1 MDYGV
6 EHRKEK
12 KNRLPTAV
20 KNCFQLRS
28 DKAYS
33 LIALNVDV
41 VQDSAL
47 FAKRKPNFGRGRNRE
62 YSRHPENSR
71 GTRVQQNC
79 KSPDKFQQT
88 AARKSVQDKVG
99 IVCYK
104 CNQVGHVVSNCPL
117 NRSNSKG
124 DYRSADILDDLES
137 ANLSTK
143 RNNQL
148 CATMYQINNRMV
160 PDYLIDLSLKQI

>member
-1 MDYGV
+1 MQGGNQISV
-6 EHRKEK
+6 EVEIE
-12 KNRLPTAV
+12 N
-20 KNCFQLRS
+20 
-28 DKAYS
+28 
-33 LIALNVDV
+33 I
-41 VQDSAL
+41 
-47 FAKRKPNFGRGRNRE
+47 
-62 YSRHPENSR
+62 YSRRPENSR

-88 AARKSVQDKVG
+88 APRKGVQDKVG

-104 CNQVGHVVSNCPL
+104 CNRMGHVVSNCPL

-124 DYRSADILDDLES
+124 DYRSADILDDLGS

-148 CATMYQINNRMV
+148 CATMYQINNRMA
-160 PDYLIDLSLKQI
+160 PDYSSDL